1 MPVPENGEG
10 TVKVGVC
17 GRLAREVSGVV
28 HS

>member
-10 TVKVGVC
+10 AVKVGVC
-17 GRLAREVSGVV
+17 GRLASEGGEVV